1 VLHLFH
7 PALVHITV
15 AFLVTGGI
23 IEAFGLMRR
32 RDNAER
38 FGSTLV
44 IAGTFSLLPTM
55 LAGFLAS
62 NSLTLSEAALAAV
75 DRHERFGIMTL
86 GVFLPLLIVRAWGRG
101 TVPGGARTYY
111 TAGLALGV
119 ALTVFVAFLGGR
131 LVYVFGVGV
140 K

>member
-1 VLHLFH
+1 MHV
-7 PALVHITV
+7 TV
-15 AFLVTGGI
+15 AFLVVGGI
-23 IEAFGLMRR
+23 VEATGLIRR
-32 RDNAER
+32 RNSAER

-44 IAGTFSLLPTM
+44 IAGTVSLLPTI
-55 LAGFLAS
+55 LAGFLAL

-101 TVPGGARTYY
+101 KVPDGARAFY

-119 ALTVFVAFLGGR
+119 ALTIFVAFLGGT